1 MKIDKVESIN
11 VNIPLEKSF
20 GGGTYNVEKR
30 SAIITK
36 IFTDDGLISEVFAG
50 DDRFR
55 GDQIAKCINKIVNLW
70 EKVSWD
76 VNLSYKLLFLE
87 IFTKLL

>member
-36 IFTDDGLISEVFAG
+36 IFTDDGLISEVCLLYTSPSPR
-50 DDRFR
+50 DR
-55 GDQIAKCINKIVNLW
+55 G
-70 EKVSWD
+70 
-76 VNLSYKLLFLE
+76 
-87 IFTKLL
+87 